1 MTIISLSLML
11 PLSLPLQ
18 PQVSIVFSN
27 TYWYYLLQEIYMN
40 IGNSVM
46 NIRFILIIY
55 SLVFITGCDKFTK
68 KETENL
74 APFAEQTIDLIGTLE
89 FSLTDSEILYLRDI
103 HNYIEMDDPYGRYIA
118 LENQAGNMLAAVIT
132 YSLQIV
138 RISEQNISD
147 SEKAN
152 QIADVVLELTNL
164 IRDDEVIINKNR
176 DDEKINKT
184 IEKVRQ
190 QEEYLEAL
198 RLLMPLINEFSAHAG
213 RVLNELDKEKQK
225 VSLTIDAAIDKKYA
239 SAIELH
245 EEIRE
250 VKDDM
255 FRTLVNLSRYSI
267 TKDPAYLEKM
277 KSYGMFSVLA
287 VIKNK
292 KSLSTAEI
300 EQLHKA
306 ITAELHI
313 VNENYSQ
320 LLPDIKEYQQ
330 NHKELLQLTESKEDA
345 IREARLTFI
354 IWARAYQKMAS
365 GKTGPAEWFDIS
377 DTGMLLFGAAKRASG
392 I

>member
-1 MTIISLSLML
+1 MKADRSI
-11 PLSLPLQ
+11 
-18 PQVSIVFSN
+18 QV
-27 TYWYYLLQEIYMN
+27 
-40 IGNSVM
+40 
-46 NIRFILIIY
+46 IRFFLIINFFFV
-55 SLVFITGCDKFTK
+55 LTGCEKFTK
-68 KETENL
+68 SESENL

-103 HNYIEMDDPYGRYIA
+103 HNYIETDDPYGRYIA

-132 YSLQIV
+132 YSIQIV

-147 SEKAN
+147 NEKAN
-152 QIADVVLELTNL
+152 QIADVVLELTDL
-164 IRDDEVIINKNR
+164 IRNDEVIINENR
-176 DDEKINKT
+176 DDEKINRT
-184 IEKVRQ
+184 IASVRQ
-190 QEEYLEAL
+190 QQEYLEAL

-225 VSLTIDAAIDKKYA
+225 VSLMIDAAIDKKYA
-239 SAIELH
+239 SAIELN

-255 FRTLVNLSRYSI
+255 FRTLVNLSRYSV
-267 TKDPAYLEKM
+267 TRDPAYLDKM

-287 VIKNK
+287 ATKNK

-313 VNENYSQ
+313 VNENYAQ

-354 IWARAYQKMAS
+354 VWSRAYQKMAS
-365 GKTGPAEWFDIS
+365 GKADPAEWFDFS
-377 DTGMLLFGAAKRASG
+377 DTGQLLFGAAKRVGG